1 MQTAIART
9 PEGSGRIARATD
21 GQIALVLAAALFVV
35 GAWPLA
41 LVRVPPLQD
50 LPNHLAT
57 ASVLAHPDRY
67 PEFVFNGYFKTNSA
81 LFVWLSAVGPAVG
94 LAAAGRLFTL
104 LVIALGALGYPLFLW
119 SFGGRARMLVG
130 SAFAWPLVHD
140 WFVCMGMLDFA
151 LSFALSLLLLVLLNE
166 LRKRPRVPVAVG
178 AFVLGCL
185 VWYAHVFPLL
195 VVLLLVAVHLLAT
208 RAWRRPPDAGWLVA
222 PLVVPACLAAM
233 SILAQVTEPRGAM
246 AGYVALGKFLP
257 PWELLYNLWAEWFW
271 AFTWRE
277 YATLVPCALLAFWAV
292 RRARD
297 DVPFFGPWAL
307 AALAALYAFTPY
319 TAGNW
324 FHVNSRF
331 IPFLW
336 LAAMVRLPDRVPRAL
351 LLTLGACAATYAVGM
366 GVDYVRIASDWD
378 RFAAG
383 VSVVPEGARLLPLL
397 FGSKGRSENTH
408 AMLHAWGFY
417 VLERHTSAPLLF
429 AHSRSFAVMYREPPP
444 VQFNHLVLEAFA
456 PAMGTPEWLCGTLRS
471 GGVSLDEDCE
481 GAWEKRWRVFWAEA
495 EERFDWILL
504 WDAPEDVMRIVPAE
518 YRVVMKEGELTVLG
532 KRRGS
537 GG

>member
-1 MQTAIART
+1 MR
-9 PEGSGRIARATD
+9 ARASD
-21 GQIALVLAAALFVV
+21 LQLALLLGAALFVV

-57 ASVLAHPDRY
+57 ASVLEHPARY

-81 LFVWLSAVGPAVG
+81 LFAWLALVGKLVG
-94 LAAAGRLFTL
+94 LEAAGRLFTL
-104 LVIALGALGYPLFLW
+104 LVLALGAFGYPLFFL
-119 SFGGRARMLVG
+119 SFGGRTRMVVA

-151 LSFALSLLLLVLLNE
+151 LGFALSVLLLVLLNA
-166 LRKRPRVPVAVG
+166 LRVRPRWPAAVG
-178 AFVLGCL
+178 ACALGCL

-195 VVLLLVAVHLLAT
+195 VVLLLVAVHLVVA
-208 RAWRRPPDAGWLVA
+208 RAWRA
-222 PLVVPACLAAM
+222 PLQAAWLGGPLALPAGLAAM
-233 SILAQVTEPRGAM
+233 SIVAQVTEPRGAM
-246 AGYVALGKFLP
+246 SGHVTFEKLLP

-277 YATLVPCALLAFWAV
+277 YATLVPCVLLGLWAF

-307 AALAALYAFTPY
+307 GILAGLYAFLPY

-336 LAAMVRLPDRVPRAL
+336 LAALVRLPERVPRRL
-351 LLTLGACAATYAVGM
+351 LAGLCGCAVTYSAGM
-366 GVDYVRIASDWD
+366 GADYVRLAADWD

-383 VSVVPEGARLLPLL
+383 VRVVPEGARLLPLL
-397 FGSKGRSENTH
+397 FRTKGRSENTH

-417 VLERHTSAPLLF
+417 VLARQTSAPLLF
-429 AHSRSFAVMYREPPP
+429 AHSRSFPLMYRQPPP
-444 VQFNHLVLEAFA
+444 AQFNHLVLEAFA
-456 PAMGTPEWLCGTLRS
+456 PTMESPEWMCGTLRA

-481 GAWEKRWRVFWAEA
+481 GAWERGWQAFWSEA
-495 EERFDWILL
+495 KPRYDWVLL
-504 WDAPEDVMRIVPAE
+504 WDAPEGVMRLVPDE
-518 YRVVMKEGELTVLG
+518 YALVMKEGELTVLG
-532 KRRGS
+532 PGPRSAEGRGPLPHEP
-537 GG
+537 